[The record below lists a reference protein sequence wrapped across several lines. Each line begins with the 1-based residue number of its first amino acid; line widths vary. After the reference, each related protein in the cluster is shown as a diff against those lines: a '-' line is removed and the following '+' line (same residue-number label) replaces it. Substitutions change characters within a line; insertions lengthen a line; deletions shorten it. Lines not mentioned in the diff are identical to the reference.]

1 MIDELDIAAFAT
13 ELAYHQQVV
22 GNANEAMP
30 GYRVDR
36 VFDDLWD
43 NTGFYAVSFANH
55 DWGSIVIAIRGSQ
68 DRLDV
73 VTDANLGISQYVANR
88 APLVDYVGSNI
99 LGNRIIV
106 AGHSLGGALS
116 QYLGYDAAR
125 EFPALRD
132 HLVVHTHNGLG
143 GRLGIIKMH
152 GSYDPAIVEGVTFRN
167 YRHPDDPVSRI
178 GGQAGGNVFILA
190 DPDPLPNGL
199 FFAHSNARFLRQGD
213 RSPFDH
219 VQPALDNSF
228 EITQTLDELG
238 PQLSRALRQI
248 VNNDNPLKALAR
260 ISRLVR
266 LVPAKERR
274 QFAALVNDVLPF
286 GKLWR
291 RSIGRVLARP
301 TGHVPSSKDAGR

>member
-1 MIDELDIAAFAT
+1 MFEELDIAALAT
-13 ELAYHQQVV
+13 ELAYRQQVV
-22 GNANEAMP
+22 GNANETMP

-43 NTGFYAVSFANH
+43 NTGFYAVGFAN
-55 DWGSIVIAIRGSQ
+55 DDLGSVLIAIRGSQ

-73 VTDANLGISQYVANR
+73 VTNANLGIGQYLANR
-88 APLVDYVGSNI
+88 SPLIDYVGANI
-99 LGNRIIV
+99 LGNRVTIAV
-106 AGHSLGGALS
+106 HSLGGALS

-125 EFPALRD
+125 EFPGFHD

-152 GSYDPAIVEGVTFRN
+152 GSYDPAVVEGVTFRN

-190 DPDPLPNGL
+190 DADPLPNGL
-199 FFAHSNARFLRQGD
+199 FFAHSNERFLRRGSD
-213 RSPFDH
+213 SPFAH
-219 VQPALDNSF
+219 VLPATDGSF

-248 VNNDNPLKALAR
+248 VNNDSPVKAFAR
-260 ISRLVR
+260 ISRLIR
-266 LVPAKERR
+266 LVPANERR
-274 QFAALVNDVLPF
+274 QFFALVNDVLPF

-291 RSIGRVLARP
+291 RSFGRLRP
-301 TGHVPSSKDAGR
+301 PTAKPGRIEETDR